1 MLPQHVSNVALI
13 RQRAL
18 TKGVAW
24 EYTAHAEREMADDGI
39 ERPDVR
45 NALANCR
52 SVKAQVI
59 DGETRYRAT
68 GKDTEGRTIT
78 VVVELYETA
87 LRICV
92 VTAWKGDRK

>member
-1 MLPQHVSNVALI
+1 MTILMMSLLGNQLPTRRIAVDA
-13 RQRAL
+13 
-18 TKGVAW
+18 
-24 EYTAHAEREMADDGI
+24 TATRI
-39 ERPDVR
+39 ECCAHSPTCPDVR